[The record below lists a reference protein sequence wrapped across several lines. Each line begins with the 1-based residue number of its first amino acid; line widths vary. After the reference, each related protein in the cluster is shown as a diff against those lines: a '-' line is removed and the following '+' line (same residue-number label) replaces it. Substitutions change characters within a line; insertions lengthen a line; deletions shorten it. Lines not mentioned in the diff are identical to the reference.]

1 MLAGT
6 NDAIAREER
15 VEAVEELKTLV
26 EDWKGHRIEGF
37 GDLLLHGQYT
47 VLKGESMSSK
57 NEEREVGIVYV
68 HTYAFTANSFIV
80 QDLPFRDD
88 PPLLQRD
95 QRQQAKEQNVH
106 SNPSHQRRKAQI
118 AAQRPYLHAERHRDN
133 LPTEARYDHRSL
145 RSSNYR

>member
-37 GDLLLHGQYT
+37 GELLLHGQFT
-47 VLKGESMSSK
+47 VLKGDSMSSK
-57 NEEREVGIVYV
+57 NEEREVGYLQNTQIFYL
-68 HTYAFTANSFIV
+68 TYPLV
-80 QDLPFRDD
+80 QNLPVRNDIA
-88 PPLLQRD
+88 LLQRD

-106 SNPSHQRRKAQI
+106 SIPSHQRREAKV
-118 AAQRPYLHAERHRDN
+118 AAQGPHLHAERHRDQ
-133 LPTEARYDHRSL
+133 LDLSRPL
-145 RSSNYR
+145 ILQ

>member
-26 EDWKGHRIEGF
+26 EDWKGHKIEGF

-57 NEEREVGIVYV
+57 NEER
-68 HTYAFTANSFIV
+68 
-80 QDLPFRDD
+80 
-88 PPLLQRD
+88 
-95 QRQQAKEQNVH
+95 VH
-106 SNPSHQRRKAQI
+106 SIPSHQRREAKV
-118 AAQRPYLHAERHRDN
+118 AAQGPHFHAERHRDH
-133 LPTEARYDHRSL
+133 LSPEARCDHQSL
-145 RSSNYR
+145 YS